1 MTATEIRDLIT
12 NYLGSASNITAV
24 EHKAIENAL
33 IDYAEA
39 TQTQATN
46 LAASLL
52 ASLPKNVGFIT
63 ALDFPV
69 SSGSVTCGGNITT
82 ATGSASGILCTMTNA
97 MPSTNYVVKCQFE
110 SLGTNTLDGQVAAPI
125 FKVVSTTQFYFIAL
139 QTGTAAQNLKVHF
152 EVKSLD

>member
-12 NYLGSASNITAV
+12 NYLGSASSITAV

-52 ASLPKNVGFIT
+52 ASFPKNVGFISG
-63 ALDFPV
+63 LNFPV
-69 SSGSVTCGGNITT
+69 TSGSVTCGGNITT
-82 ATGSASGILCTMTNA
+82 ATGSSSGILCTMANA
-97 MPSTNYVVKCQFE
+97 MPSTNYIVKCQFE
-110 SLGTNTLDGQVAAPI
+110 SLGTNTLDGQIAAPM
-125 FKVVSTTQFYFIAL
+125 FKKVSTTQFYFIAVE
-139 QTGTAAQNLKVHF
+139 TNNATQNLKVHF